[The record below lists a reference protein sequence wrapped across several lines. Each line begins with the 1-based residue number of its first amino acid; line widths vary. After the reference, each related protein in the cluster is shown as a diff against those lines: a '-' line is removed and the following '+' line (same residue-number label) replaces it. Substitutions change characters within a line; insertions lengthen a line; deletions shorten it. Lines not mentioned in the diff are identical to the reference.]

1 MKKTKKK
8 QNKTKKTL
16 IWSPLSIILSI
27 SSEIYREISFTLY
40 DFMLFKW
47 CNIKYIFKGFFFP
60 LDLCII
66 FSKDINP
73 QTPQAIEFKRI
84 CKGDGLNV
92 ESWFLSSCPV
102 SMMLFKT
109 WDMEVSNVSEVM

>member
-1 MKKTKKK
+1 MILCYL
-8 QNKTKKTL
+8 NDVTL
-16 IWSPLSIILSI
+16 NTYL
-27 SSEIYREISFTLY
+27 R
-40 DFMLFKW
+40 
-47 CNIKYIFKGFFFP
+47 GFFP